1 MLSCK
6 GTDGNTSTPAADGE
20 LPAGCVWFDL
30 NDPTAEEI
38 RRVERATGLVLPT
51 QEQIRAVEMSSRVRF
66 DGNALHLN
74 VPYFTHDEDQ
84 PSMPLGLIVTP
95 KALVSIR
102 YADSPAFGIAA
113 ETLRATKERSG
124 ATAFTGLIGAIVG
137 QIADRMEA
145 ITAKTGALSLR
156 ILGDQKHTTGML
168 RATLGEV
175 GRLEGRLTHARLT
188 MTGLL
193 RIIVFVHESAPEWV
207 AKPDAARLKLAHK
220 DLDVL
225 CELDAQLTDKLQF
238 LLDAVLGFINID
250 QNDVMKILTVA
261 SVASIPPII
270 LVGIWGMNFVR
281 MPELKWPYGYPMALT
296 AIVLSVIIPV
306 LWFKRRGWL

>member
-1 MLSCK
+1 MLSCQ
-6 GTDGNTSTPAADGE
+6 GIDGKTFTPPADGE
-20 LPAGCVWFDL
+20 IPAGCVWFDL
-30 NDPTAEEI
+30 RDPSADEI
-38 RRVERATGLVLPT
+38 GRVERATGLALPS

-66 DGNALHLN
+66 DDDVLHLN

-84 PSMPLGLIVTP
+84 PPTPFGLIVTP
-95 KALVSIR
+95 KTLVSIR

-113 ETLRATKERSG
+113 ETLRAAKERSG
-124 ATAFTGLIGAIVG
+124 TTAFTGLIGAIVG

-156 ILGDQKHTTGML
+156 ILGAQKHTTPML
-168 RATLGEV
+168 RATLKEV
-175 GRLEGRLTHARLT
+175 GSLESHLTRARLT

-193 RIIVFVHESAPEWV
+193 RIIVFVHESTPEWID
-207 AKPDAARLKLAHK
+207 KPAAARMKLAHK